1 MPGVNDAHKA
11 EALGSQGIYRSIA
24 NQISWVIIGVS
35 VFVFLSWVFDI
46 EAGKR
51 VLPALQSMKFNT
63 AVCFI
68 ACGVILRR
76 KLGAKAPGR
85 DPVAAFLIVFI
96 LLVSGLT
103 IFEYA
108 SGWPLGID
116 NLVFLDTATA
126 PENGPGRMSGATALC
141 FSLIGFAWLAG
152 MFPTR
157 HSTVLMQLLALAM
170 TVISSAALI
179 GFVFGV
185 KEFRLPVF
193 STMALHTAL
202 LFVLCGL
209 GTLLVQPG
217 EGLMSSATSRYIG
230 GRSLRRLLPF
240 IAVTPILTSW
250 LSMQGVLAGYYSE
263 AFGFALSSLSSIL
276 VLGFVSWLGAD
287 ALNCEEER
295 FRSTID
301 ASPVATI
308 MIDQNGIIRMA
319 NRLVHSVFR
328 YPDHGLVG
336 MSVEQLLPDEFRQGH
351 TGYRREYMRN
361 SAQRIIGEGRELF
374 ALRQDGTEFRAEIAL
389 NPVQTADGRY
399 VMAAVVDITDRVA
412 SEQKMLRL
420 NRMHKVLSGINTL
433 IVRTQTRDALFEAAT
448 RIAVEDGELP
458 AALIVQYDSKLQ
470 QCKILHAHAAE
481 EQIEDRLLTG
491 SEVDSI
497 RECVQQHR
505 VVVRN
510 DLVGHT
516 GDDGPADLA
525 KLGIRALA
533 AFPLTSNNHSPEVAL
548 LLCGRE
554 SFFFDEPELKLLL
567 EVAGDISFAIANLDK
582 SQELAYLTH
591 FDKVTDLPNRLLL
604 TDRLQQA
611 MFQADS
617 YQGIVSILYMD
628 IDRFKQVN
636 DSFGHAGGDEV
647 LRQVAERIS
656 ACVGKA
662 DTVSRWGGDE
672 FIVLL
677 PGQSAGDAARIANA
691 ISGALHSLIVLGGS
705 RELFVSCSI
714 GIAVYPHKGR
724 NMDALINSA
733 RSAMSVIKEQGGNDY
748 RHFVSEGDQKFDDGL
763 ELETSLRQALGQK
776 QFQLYYQPQID
787 IVSGR
792 VVGLEALLRWH
803 HPTQGMIAP
812 DRFIP
817 LAEKTGLIIP
827 IGEWVL
833 REACRQVAAQQGLKV
848 AVNLSARQF
857 HQQDLVAMTRRILD
871 ETGMPPAN
879 LELEIT
885 ESALIYDVELAI
897 ATMEQLNDLG
907 VSVSLDDFGT
917 GYSSLSYLKRFPI
930 DMLKIDKSFIDEVT
944 TDPGSNVIVKT
955 IIVMAHSL
963 GLKVIAEGVETKEQL
978 AMLREHGC
986 DQAQGYLIARP
997 LPCQEALEIAAQTFV
1012 VPTSS

>member
-1 MPGVNDAHKA
+1 MSGVNDTHKA
-11 EALGSQGIYRSIA
+11 AAPGSQRTHSVIVNLIA
-24 NQISWVIIGVS
+24 WAVIAVGSLVLASWV
-35 VFVFLSWVFDI
+35 LDI

-51 VLPALQSMKFNT
+51 LLPGFQSMKFNT
-63 AVCFI
+63 ALCLV
-68 ACGVILRR
+68 ACGLVLWRR
-76 KLGAKAPGR
+76 APASASAS
-85 DPVAAFLIVFI
+85 DPIAAFLALFI
-96 LLVSGLT
+96 FVISGFTL
-103 IFEYA
+103 FEYG
-108 SGWPLGID
+108 SGWLLGID
-116 NLVFLDTATA
+116 NLVIFDTATA
-126 PENGPGRMSGATALC
+126 PDNWPGRMSGATALC
-141 FSLIGFAWLAG
+141 FSMIGAAWLIS
-152 MFPTR
+152 MIPMR
-157 HSTVLMQLLALAM
+157 HSTLILQLFALAV
-170 TVISSAALI
+170 TIVSAAALI
-179 GFVFGV
+179 GYVFGV
-185 KEFRLPVF
+185 REFRLPLF
-193 STMALHTAL
+193 STMALHTAVL
-202 LFVLCGL
+202 LFLCGL
-209 GTLLVQPG
+209 GMLLVRPG

-240 IAVTPILTSW
+240 IAVTPILASW
-250 LSMQGVLAGYYSE
+250 LSMQGVLAGHYSD

-301 ASPVATI
+301 ASPVATV
-308 MIDQNGIIRMA
+308 MIDQGGIIRIA

-336 MSVEQLLPDEFRQGH
+336 LSVEQLLSEPLRQSH
-351 TGYRREYMRN
+351 EGYRREYMRN
-361 SAQRIIGEGRELF
+361 PTQRILGVGRELF
-374 ALRQDGTEFRAEIAL
+374 ALRQDGTEFQAEIAL

-412 SEQKMLRL
+412 AEQKILRL

-433 IVRTQTRDALFEAAT
+433 IVRTETRDSLFEGST
-448 RIAVEDGELP
+448 RIAVEDGELF
-458 AALIVQYDSKLQ
+458 AALIVHYDSNLQ
-470 QCKILHAHAAE
+470 QCEILHGHTAE
-481 EQIEDRLLTG
+481 EQIETRLLIG
-491 SEVDSI
+491 LEVDSI
-497 RECVQQHR
+497 RECVQQNR

-510 DLVGHT
+510 NLAGDP
-516 GDDGPADLA
+516 GDDDPADLA

-533 AFPLTSNNHSPEVAL
+533 AFPLASNSHSPEVAL

-554 SFFFDEPELKLLL
+554 SFFFDEPELRLLL
-567 EVAGDISFAIANLDK
+567 EVAGDISFAMANLDK

-611 MFQADS
+611 MLQADS
-617 YQGIVSILYMD
+617 YQGNVSILYMD
-628 IDRFKQVN
+628 LDRFKQVN

-647 LRQVAERIS
+647 LRRVAERIGE
-656 ACVGKA
+656 CVGKA

-677 PGQSAGDAARIANA
+677 PGQSAGDAAGVANA
-691 ISGALHSLIVLGGS
+691 ISEALHSLIVLGGS

-714 GIAVYPHKGR
+714 GIAEYLHKSSDV
-724 NMDALINSA
+724 DALINSA
-733 RSAMSVIKEQGGNDY
+733 RSAMSTIKEQGGNNY
-748 RHFVSEGDQKFDDGL
+748 RHFVSGGDQASDDGL

-792 VVGLEALLRWH
+792 VLGLEALLRWH

-812 DRFIP
+812 NRFIP

-833 REACRQVAAQQGLKV
+833 REACGQVATQHGLKV

-857 HQQDLVAMTRRILD
+857 HQKDLVAMIRRILD
-871 ETGMPPAN
+871 ETGMPSAN

-944 TDPGSNVIVKT
+944 TDPDSNVIVKT

-978 AMLREHGC
+978 TMLREHGC

-997 LPCQEALEIAAQTFV
+997 LLCQEALEIAAQTFV
-1012 VPTSS
+1012 VPTS

>member
-1 MPGVNDAHKA
+1 MPGVNDTHKA
-11 EALGSQGIYRSIA
+11 AAPSSQGIYSVVVNLIA
-24 NQISWVIIGVS
+24 WAVIAVGTLVL
-35 VFVFLSWVFDI
+35 VSWVFDI
-46 EAGKR
+46 EVGKR
-51 VLPALQSMKFNT
+51 LLPSFQSMKFNT
-63 AVCFI
+63 ALCFV
-68 ACGVILRR
+68 ACGFVFRLRA
-76 KLGAKAPGR
+76 LASAPAS
-85 DPVAAFLIVFI
+85 DPIAGFLALFI
-96 LLVSGLT
+96 LLISGLT
-103 IFEYA
+103 LFEYG
-108 SGWPLGID
+108 SGWSLGID
-116 NLVFLDTATA
+116 NFVIFDTATA
-126 PENGPGRMSGATALC
+126 PENWPGRMSGATALC
-141 FSLIGFAWLAG
+141 FGMIGAAWLVS
-152 MFPTR
+152 MIPMR
-157 HSTVLMQLLALAM
+157 HSTLILQLFALAV
-170 TVISSAALI
+170 TIVSAAALI

-185 KEFRLPVF
+185 REFRLPVF
-193 STMALHTAL
+193 STMALHTSVL
-202 LFVLCGL
+202 LVLCGL
-209 GTLLVQPG
+209 GMLLVRPG

-250 LSMQGVLAGYYSE
+250 LSMQGVLAGHYSE

-336 MSVEQLLPDEFRQGH
+336 LSVEQLLPDQFRQGH

-361 SAQRIIGEGRELF
+361 PTQRMMGGGRELF

-389 NPVQTADGRY
+389 NPVQTAGARY

-412 SEQKMLRL
+412 AELKMLRL

-481 EQIEDRLLTG
+481 EQIEARLLTG
-491 SEVDSI
+491 SEVDFI
-497 RECVQQHR
+497 RECVEQHR

-510 DLVGHT
+510 ELLGHS
-516 GDDGPADLA
+516 DDDPANLA

-533 AFPLTSNNHSPEVAL
+533 AFPLTSNNHSLEVAL

-582 SQELAYLTH
+582 GQELAYLTH
-591 FDKVTDLPNRLLL
+591 FDKVTDLPNRRLL

-677 PGQSAGDAARIANA
+677 PGQSAGDAAGIASA
-691 ISGALHSLIVLGGS
+691 ISEALHSLIILGGS

-748 RHFVSEGDQKFDDGL
+748 RHFVSGGDQAFDDGL
-763 ELETSLRQALGQK
+763 ELETSLRQALGQN

-803 HPTQGMIAP
+803 HPKQGMIAP

-833 REACRQVAAQQGLKV
+833 REACRQVATQHGLKV

-897 ATMEQLNDLG
+897 NTMEQLNDLG

-997 LPCQEALEIAAQTFV
+997 LPCQEALEVAAQTFV
-1012 VPTSS
+1012 VPTS